1 MKKKIILFII
11 LAVLLT
17 QMPIIGKY
25 FSIVNTLIHETGHSL
40 IAIITGGKVES
51 ISLFSNTEGATLS
64 SYRFWIGG
72 FLTSMAG
79 YVFSSFMAF
88 LFMALIYKKKSGY
101 VLTILLGILVISL
114 LFWVRNPFGLFWIIT
129 IIIGF
134 SIVLVKGSKTVLNY
148 VALFITSLLLV
159 ESVTSAFEIMY
170 LGFVSSGSAGDAT
183 NLAQLTFIPALIW
196 GILFFIQ
203 SLFFARLGL
212 KRFFRKFKK
221 NTN

>member
-1 MKKKIILFII
+1 MKKKIVLFII
-11 LAVLLT
+11 LAVILT

-40 IAIITGGKVES
+40 IAIITGGEVQS

-72 FLTSMAG
+72 FLTSGAG
-79 YVFSSFMAF
+79 YVFASFMAF
-88 LFMALIYKKKSGY
+88 LFMALIYKRKSKY
-101 VLTILLGILVISL
+101 VLSILLGILVIGL

-134 SIVLVKGSKTVLNY
+134 LWILWKGSKRVLDY
-148 VALFITSLLLV
+148 LALFITSLLLV

-170 LGFVSSGSAGDAT
+170 LSFVSSSSAGDAT
-183 NLAQLTFIPALIW
+183 NLAKMTYIIPTQLW
-196 GILFFIQ
+196 GVLFFIQ

-212 KRFFRKFKK
+212 KRFFRS
-221 NTN
+221 

>member
-1 MKKKIILFII
+1 MRKKIILFII
-11 LAVLLT
+11 LAVILT

-25 FSIVNTLIHETGHSL
+25 FSIVNTLIHETGHSI
-40 IAIITGGKVES
+40 IAIVTGGRVES
-51 ISLFSNTEGATLS
+51 VSLFSNTEGATLS
-64 SYRFWIGG
+64 SYQYWIGG
-72 FLTSMAG
+72 FLTGVAG

-88 LFMALIYKKKSGY
+88 LFMILIYKRKSGY
-101 VLTILLGILVISL
+101 VLSILLGILLVSL
-114 LFWVRNPFGLFWIIT
+114 LFWIRNPFGLFWVIT
-129 IIIGF
+129 VIIGF
-134 SIVLVKGSKTVLNY
+134 SFVLVKGSKTVLNY

-183 NLAQLTFIPALIW
+183 NLAKLTLIIPTQVW

-212 KRFFRKFKK
+212 RKFF
-221 NTN
+221 

>member
-11 LAVLLT
+11 LAVILT

-25 FSIVNTLIHETGHSL
+25 FSIVNTLIHEMGHSL

-51 ISLFSNTEGATLS
+51 ISLFSNTEGTTLS
-64 SYRFWIGG
+64 SYQFWIGG
-72 FLTSMAG
+72 FLTSLAG

-88 LFMALIYKKKSGY
+88 LFMILIYKRKSGY
-101 VLTILLGILVISL
+101 VLSILLIILVIGL

-134 SIVLVKGSKTVLNY
+134 SIVLVKGSKTVLEY
-148 VALFITSLLLV
+148 LALFITSLLLV

-170 LGFVSSGSAGDAT
+170 LGFISPSNAGDAT
-183 NLAQLTFIPALIW
+183 NLAKVTFIPTLLW
-196 GILFFIQ
+196 GVLFFIQ

-212 KRFFRKFKK
+212 KRFFSKRFR
-221 NTN
+221 TN